1 MGTEAMYP
9 TNYEMNRIRIEELAR
24 AIQMERLAQQASD
37 SSSVISAYLSAHL
50 LIPLGRKLIQSGSA
64 LLEIGEGTAEQIG

>member
-1 MGTEAMYP
+1 
-9 TNYEMNRIRIEELAR
+9 
-24 AIQMERLAQQASD
+24 MERLAQQASD

-50 LIPLGRKLIQSGSA
+50 LIPLGRQLIQSGSA